1 MPLTQVHSQ
10 KRVDS
15 FALSRTEIGESTKT
29 AQEEEEEILNKGNL
43 VDATH

>member
-1 MPLTQVHSQ
+1 MRGHSQ
-10 KRVDS
+10 KRVT

-29 AQEEEEEILNKGNL
+29 AEEEGDILNKGNL